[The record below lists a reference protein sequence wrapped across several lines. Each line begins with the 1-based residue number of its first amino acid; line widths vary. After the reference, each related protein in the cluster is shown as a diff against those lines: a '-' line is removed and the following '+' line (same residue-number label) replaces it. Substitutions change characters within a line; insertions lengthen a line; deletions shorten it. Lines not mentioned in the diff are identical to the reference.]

1 MPGDYCRGCGK
12 SKIILS
18 VTDPSQCPDDG
29 PVKVAVRMYC
39 ERCGQKLQKKGQNPC
54 PYCKKKAFKC
64 YGK

>member
-39 ERCGQKLQKKGQNPC
+39 ERCGQKLQKKGQNP
-54 PYCKKKAFKC
+54 
-64 YGK
+64 